1 MKPTYAIAV
10 MATFAFTW
18 ACTPKTGNQI
28 AQTVLPDIITPA
40 GQKKFIDPA
49 NMDLAV
55 KPGDDFYQYANGAWL
70 KSTPIPPTES
80 VWGSFPALRDFN
92 QQALKDILE
101 EAAAK
106 SGEKGSP
113 LQKVGDFFAS
123 GMDTLAIEKAGW
135 NPIKP
140 YFERIDKLN
149 SMKSLLDEIGRM
161 HVESIDPLFSFYASV
176 DEKNSTQFVPYL
188 AQGGI
193 HLPDRDY
200 FFKTDA
206 RTLKIRDAYK
216 VHIVNVFKLLGD
228 KEADAVKNREIVM
241 RFETALA
248 NACMTRTELRDP
260 QKIYNK
266 MTIKEI
272 HKLSPLID
280 WKDLLKTMLVNADTL
295 IVQQPKFVTAM
306 DELLRNEKLDEWK
319 IYLKWCVAKGAMTYL
334 SDAFVKENFNFAKNM
349 TGQKQ
354 QQPRWKRVSLLTDRA
369 LGDLVGQIYVAKHFT
384 PEAKQR
390 MTQLV
395 ENLSITYQKR
405 IQNLDWMSPVT
416 KQKAL
421 GKLGTFMRKIGYP
434 DKWQDL
440 SSINIVRDNYWANVL
455 TVNDF
460 QYKDMVH
467 RIGKP
472 VDRTRWQMTPPT
484 VNAYYNPTLNEIV
497 FPAGILQFPFFDN
510 AADDAVNYGGIGAV
524 IGHEMTH
531 GFDDE
536 GRQYDA
542 EGNLKDWWTKED
554 GEKFDVKAK
563 MIEEQYSNFRVLDTV
578 KVNGKLT
585 LGENLADLGG
595 LNLAYDAFKTFTK
608 QGKTNQKIDGFTPDQ
623 RFFLSWAQVWRQNI
637 RDEALMQRV
646 MSDPHS
652 PSVFRCNG
660 PIAHMPEFYTAF
672 GVKQGDKLWKLE
684 KDRTKIW

>member
-1 MKPTYAIAV
+1 MKPIYAIAA
-10 MATFAFTW
+10 MASVAIAW
-18 ACTPKTGNQI
+18 ACTPKMSSQV
-28 AQTVLPDIITPA
+28 ASTVLPDIVTPA
-40 GQKKFIDPA
+40 GQKKFIDPT

-55 KPGDDFYQYANGAWL
+55 NPGDDFYQYANGAWL

-80 VWGSFPALRDFN
+80 VWGSFSTLRDFN
-92 QQALKDILE
+92 QNALKHILE

-106 SGEKGSP
+106 SGPKGSA
-113 LQKVGDFFAS
+113 LQKVGDFFAAA
-123 GMDTLAIEKAGW
+123 MDTIAIEKAGL
-135 NPIKP
+135 NPVKP
-140 YFERIDKLN
+140 YFERVEKIT
-149 SMKSLLDEIGRM
+149 SMQGLLDEIGQM
-161 HVESIDPLFSFYASV
+161 HAESMGPLFSFYANN
-176 DEKNSTQFVPYL
+176 DEKISTQFVPYL
-188 AQGGI
+188 SQGGI

-200 FFKTDA
+200 FFKTDT
-206 RTLKIRDAYK
+206 RTTKIRDAYK
-216 VHIVNVFKLLGD
+216 IHIVNVFKLLGE
-228 KEADAVKNREIVM
+228 KEDNAVKLRDVIM

-248 NACMTRTELRDP
+248 NASMTRTEMRDP
-260 QKIYNK
+260 QKLYNK
-266 MTIKEI
+266 MTVKEV

-280 WKDLLKTMLVNADTL
+280 WDKMMKKMLIHYDTL

-306 DELLRNEKLDEWK
+306 DELLRNEKLDQWK
-319 IYLKWCVAKGAMTYL
+319 VYLKWCVIKGAMGYL
-334 SDAFVKENFNFAKNM
+334 GDAFVKENFNFSKNM

-354 QQPRWKRVSLLTDRA
+354 QQPRWKRASLLTDQA

-395 ENLSITYQKR
+395 ENLSLTYEKR
-405 IQNLDWMSPVT
+405 IQNLDWMSAVT

-421 GKLGTFMRKIGYP
+421 GKLHSFMRKIGYP

-440 SSINIVRDNYWANVL
+440 SSINIGRDNYWANVMA
-455 TVNDF
+455 VNDF
-460 QYKDMVH
+460 QYKDMIN

-472 VDRTRWQMTPPT
+472 VDKTRWGMTPPT
-484 VNAYYNPTLNEIV
+484 VNAYYNPTMNEIV

-542 EGNLKDWWTKED
+542 EGNLKDWWTEED
-554 GEKFDVKAK
+554 GQKFDAKAK
-563 MIEEQYSNFRVLDTV
+563 TIEEQFNNYRVLDTV

-595 LNLAYDAFKTFTK
+595 INLAYDAFKTFTK
-608 QGKTNQKIDGFTPDQ
+608 QGKSNQKIDGFTPDQ
-623 RFFLSWAQVWRQNI
+623 RFFLSWAQIWRTNI

-652 PSVFRCNG
+652 PGNFRCNG
-660 PIAHMPEFYTAF
+660 PITHMPEFYAAF
-672 GVKQGDKLWKLE
+672 GVKQGDKLWKIE
-684 KDRTKIW
+684 SNRTKIW